1 MSRARRRQGKSR
13 KNAVVS
19 LTVISL
25 MDIFTILLLFLL
37 VHAGDDAIA
46 LPSTEQLSLPAS
58 TSKTMPKS
66 TITLMVT
73 EKDILVE
80 GNRIMGVAEAL
91 KEKALVLPLVK
102 KELVRLAERTK
113 SLARLNASVKF
124 TGKITV
130 MGDKKIPFRLL
141 KKIMST
147 AAQAAYPNI
156 SLGVMQKDQ
165 LG

>member
-1 MSRARRRQGKSR
+1 MSRYGRRRRKSG

-19 LTVISL
+19 LTLISL

-37 VHAGDDAIA
+37 VHAGDDGIA
-46 LPSTEQLSLPAS
+46 LPATDQLSLPAS
-58 TSKTMPKS
+58 TSKTMPES
-66 TITLMVT
+66 TVTLMVT

-80 GNRIMGVAEAL
+80 GRRVMAVAEAL
-91 KEKALVLPLVK
+91 KENALILPPVK

-113 SLARLNASVKF
+113 ELAQLNASVKF

-147 AAQAAYPNI
+147 AARAAYPNI
-156 SLGVMQKDQ
+156 ALGVMQKEQ
-165 LG
+165 GT

>member
-1 MSRARRRQGKSR
+1 MSQRARKQKKSR

-37 VHAGDDAIA
+37 VHVGDEGVA
-46 LPSTEQLSLPAS
+46 LPASDQLSLPVS
-58 TSKTMPKS
+58 TSKTLPQS

-80 GNRIMGVAEAL
+80 GTRMMAVDEAL
-91 KEKALVLPLVK
+91 KADVFVLFPVRA
-102 KELVRLAERTK
+102 ELERLAERTK
-113 SLARLNASVKF
+113 ALARRNPSVRF

-130 MGDKKIPFRLL
+130 MGDKKIPFKLL

-147 AAQAAYPNI
+147 AAHAEYPDI
-156 SLGVMQKDQ
+156 SLGVMQKNE
-165 LG
+165 G